1 MKNSQNN
8 HRLLSLVA
16 VLAFAAVVRIGFL
29 TIEVM
34 RIVGEAHSE
43 GVLKIDIF
51 DLLF

>member
-1 MKNSQNN
+1 MKNSQKH

-34 RIVGEAHSE
+34 RIVGDARSE
-43 GVLKIDIF
+43 RVLKIDIF
-51 DLLF
+51 DFLF

>member
-16 VLAFAAVVRIGFL
+16 VLAFVAVTRIGFL
-29 TIEVM
+29 TIEVL
-34 RIVGEAHSE
+34 RIVGEARSE

-51 DLLF
+51 DLIF